1 MDAAEWDERYRSAEL
16 VWGSEP
22 NLFVRQQCEGLAV
35 GEGLDLACGEGRN
48 ALWLARRGWTVTGVD
63 YSAAAIERAESLTA
77 REPAEVADRLTWRVA
92 DITLELPPPSSVDL
106 VLISYLHLAPVDQE
120 AVFASASAAVRPR
133 GHLVVVG
140 HDLRNI
146 AEGVGGPQDASRL
159 HTPERVATVAAA
171 AGLTVEL
178 AETVERPTSAGVA
191 LDTLV
196 RARRPARPG
205 VSDARPATR

>member
-1 MDAAEWDERYRSAEL
+1 MEAAEWDERYRSAEL
-16 VWGSEP
+16 VWGTEP
-22 NLFVRQQCEGLAV
+22 NLFVRQQCEALPVA
-35 GEGLDLACGEGRN
+35 EALDLACGEGRN
-48 ALWLARRGWTVTGVD
+48 ALWLARLGWTVTGVD

-77 REPAEVADRLTWRVA
+77 REPAEVAERLTWRVA
-92 DITLELPPPSSVDL
+92 DITRELPPPGSVDL
-106 VLISYLHLAPVDQE
+106 VLISYLHLVPVEQE
-120 AVFASASAAVRPR
+120 AVFASAAAAVRPE

-146 AEGVGGPQDASRL
+146 TEGVGGPQDPSRL
-159 HTPERVATVAAA
+159 HTPERVAAVAAA

-178 AETVERPTSAGVA
+178 ADTVERPTPAGVA

-196 RARRPARPG
+196 RARRAAPSG

>member
-1 MDAAEWDERYRSAEL
+1 MEAAEWDERYRSAEL

-22 NLFVRQQCEGLAV
+22 NLFVRQQCDALPV
-35 GEGLDLACGEGRN
+35 GEALDLACGEGRN
-48 ALWLARRGWTVTGVD
+48 ALWLARLGWTVTGVD
-63 YSAAAIERAESLTA
+63 YSAAAIERAQSLTA
-77 REPAEVADRLTWRVA
+77 REPAEVAKRLTWRVA
-92 DITLELPPPSSVDL
+92 DITRETPPPGSVDL
-106 VLISYLHLAPVDQE
+106 VLVSYLHLVPVEQE
-120 AVFASASAAVRPR
+120 AVFAAAAAAVRPG

-140 HDLRNI
+140 HDRRNI
-146 AEGVGGPQDASRL
+146 TEGVGGPQDVSRL

-178 AETVERPTSAGVA
+178 AETVERPTPAGVA

-196 RARRPARPG
+196 RARRPDPAG

>member
-1 MDAAEWDERYRSAEL
+1 MEAADWDERYRSAEL

-22 NLFVRQQCEGLAV
+22 NLFVRQQCEALPV
-35 GEGLDLACGEGRN
+35 GDALDLACGEGRN
-48 ALWLARRGWTVTGVD
+48 ALWLARLGWTVTGVD

-77 REPAEVADRLTWRVA
+77 REPAEVAERLTWRVA
-92 DITLELPPPSSVDL
+92 DITRELPPPGSVDL
-106 VLISYLHLAPVDQE
+106 VLISYLHLAPVEQQ
-120 AVFASASAAVRPR
+120 AVFVSAAAAVRPE

-146 AEGVGGPQDASRL
+146 TEGVGGPQDASRL
-159 HTPERVATVAAA
+159 HTPERVAAVAAA

-178 AETVERPTSAGVA
+178 AETVERPTPAGVA

-196 RARRPARPG
+196 RAHRPAPSV

>member
-1 MDAAEWDERYRSAEL
+1 VAE
-16 VWGSEP
+16 
-22 NLFVRQQCEGLAV
+22 
-35 GEGLDLACGEGRN
+35 
-48 ALWLARRGWTVTGVD
+48 
-63 YSAAAIERAESLTA
+63 
-77 REPAEVADRLTWRVA
+77 RLTWRVA
-92 DITLELPPPSSVDL
+92 DITRELPHPGSVDL
-106 VLISYLHLAPVDQE
+106 VLISYLHLFPSEQE
-120 AVFASASAAVRPR
+120 AVFASAAAAVRPE

-178 AETVERPTSAGVA
+178 ADTVERPTPAGVA

-196 RARRPARPG
+196 RARRPARSG

>member
-1 MDAAEWDERYRSAEL
+1 MEAAEWDERYRSAEL

-22 NLFVRQQCEGLAV
+22 NLFVRQQCEGLPV
-35 GEGLDLACGEGRN
+35 GEALDLACGEGRN
-48 ALWLARRGWTVTGVD
+48 ALWLARLGWTVTGVD

-77 REPAEVADRLTWRVA
+77 REPAEVAERLTWRVA
-92 DITLELPPPSSVDL
+92 DVTRELPPPASVDL
-106 VLISYLHLAPVDQE
+106 ALISYLHLVPVEQQ
-120 AVFASASAAVRPR
+120 AVLASAAAAVRPE

-171 AGLTVEL
+171 AGLTVEF
-178 AETVERPTSAGVA
+178 AETVERPTPAGVA

-196 RARRPARPG
+196 RAHRPARPG

>member
-1 MDAAEWDERYRSAEL
+1 MEAAEWDERYRSAEL

-22 NLFVRQQCEGLAV
+22 NLFVRQQCDALPV
-35 GEGLDLACGEGRN
+35 GEALDLACGEGRN
-48 ALWLARRGWTVTGVD
+48 ALWLARLGWTVTGVD
-63 YSAAAIERAESLTA
+63 YSAAAIERAQSLTA
-77 REPAEVADRLTWRVA
+77 REPAEVAKRLTWRVA
-92 DITLELPPPSSVDL
+92 DITRELPPPGSVDL
-106 VLISYLHLAPVDQE
+106 VLVSYLHLVPVEQE
-120 AVFASASAAVRPR
+120 GVFAAAAAAVRPE

-140 HDLRNI
+140 HDRRNI
-146 AEGVGGPQDASRL
+146 TEGVGGPQDASRL

-178 AETVERPTSAGVA
+178 AETVERPTPAGVA

-196 RARRPARPG
+196 RARRPAPSD

>member
-1 MDAAEWDERYRSAEL
+1 MEAAEWDERYRSADL

-22 NLFVRQQCEGLAV
+22 NVFVRQQCQALPV
-35 GEGLDLACGEGRN
+35 GEALDLACGEGRN
-48 ALWLARRGWTVTGVD
+48 ALWLARLGWTVTGVD
-63 YSAAAIERAESLTA
+63 YSAAAIERAERLTGS
-77 REPAEVADRLTWRVA
+77 EPDEVADRLTWRVA
-92 DITLELPPPSSVDL
+92 DITREPPPPGSADL
-106 VLISYLHLAPVDQE
+106 VLISYLHLVPVEQE
-120 AVFASASAAVRPR
+120 AVFASAAAAVRPD

-146 AEGVGGPQDASRL
+146 TEGVGGPQDASRL

-178 AETVERPTSAGVA
+178 AETVERVTPAGVA

-196 RARRPARPG
+196 RARRLAGSG